1 MTDIPMPRREFIKMS
16 AGVPGV
22 LTVLGAAAFPT
33 PALGRTDPPVD
44 PFPGTEAPSPAPDR
58 VPGAPYVGPHLS
70 RVAFP
75 LGGIGA
81 GMVCIEG
88 SGALSH
94 LSLRHRPEAFN
105 EPPGVF
111 SALWVEQGGSA
122 RVLEGPVP
130 GWKKFG
136 RQGPEYAGSA
146 SGGGG
151 TTYGLPRFGRA
162 EFTSRFPFATIAL
175 DDPSLPVSV
184 RLQAWSPFLP
194 GDSYHSCLP
203 AAALEFAFRNTG
215 SAALDCVYSFNAK
228 NFMSQADGSHSSVET
243 LPNGFVLGQKP
254 LPDQPQAEGW
264 FSAVSPD
271 PSTRVNGAWFRG
283 GWFDALTMIWKDV
296 ASGCC
301 AHRPAPAEGAPS
313 PGASLMVPFALP
325 PRETKTVTVL
335 FSWYVPASDLR
346 VPATPWGDRAGETC
360 DSTCACHQ
368 FYRPWYAAVFPDP
381 GAVRALWEGNYAEL
395 RVKTQRFT
403 DCFYDTTVPAES
415 VEAVAANLGIL
426 KTPTLLRQEDGR
438 LWAWEGCNDE
448 SGCCHGSCTHVW
460 NYAQALAHLFPDLE
474 RTFRQTEF
482 GECQDE
488 HGNQTFRAPLPI
500 QPIQGPHQRP
510 AAADGQLGGL
520 LRMYRDWRVSGDTAW
535 LRRLWPRLRQ
545 SLDYCI
551 ATWDPDRLGAIIE
564 PHHNTYDI
572 EFWGPD
578 AMCTT
583 IYLGALRAMVGM
595 GQALGVDTSA
605 DQALAEKAKSYLET
619 QLFNGR
625 WFFQRVRW
633 QDLRA
638 RPPLDDPAQLK
649 GVYTSPEAVEL
660 CRQEGPKYQYGTGC
674 LSDQLL
680 GEFEARACGLGS
692 IVDASKAR
700 TALGSVY
707 QHNFQ
712 TDLSDHVNTQRPT
725 YACGREGGLLL
736 CSWPDGDRRSLPFP
750 YSDEVWTGI
759 EYQVACGLIFAGLVD
774 QGLTIVRTLRAR
786 YDGRDRN
793 PFDEYECGHWY
804 ARALASYAL
813 LQALGGARYDAVDRI
828 LHLAPALP
836 GDSRCF
842 LATATGYGTAGVKD
856 GRPFLQVVSGTI
868 DLRDLHYTPKT

>member
-1 MTDIPMPRREFIKMS
+1 MKDTPMPRREFIKMS

-22 LTVLGAAAFPT
+22 LTVLGAAGLPSATAGATAAVSEATRRMRAPQP
-33 PALGRTDPPVD
+33 PA
-44 PFPGTEAPSPAPDR
+44 DR
-58 VPGAPYVGPHLS
+58 KPGAPYEGPHLN

-88 SGALSH
+88 TGSLSH
-94 LSLRHRPEAFN
+94 LSLHHRPDAFN

-111 SALWVEQGGSA
+111 SALWIKQLGTA

-136 RQGPEYAGSA
+136 RKGPEYAGSA

-151 TTYGLPRFGRA
+151 TTYGLPRFARA
-162 EFTSRFPFATIAL
+162 AFTSRFPFANITL
-175 DDPSLPVSV
+175 DDPGLPVSV
-184 RLQAWSPFLP
+184 LLQAWSPFLP

-203 AAALEFAFRNTG
+203 VAALEFAFRNTG
-215 SAALDCVYSFNAK
+215 SKTLDCVYSFNAK
-228 NFMSQADGSHSSVET
+228 NLMAQGDGRLSSIET
-243 LPNGFVLGQKP
+243 LPNGFALAQKP

-264 FSAVSPD
+264 FSAVSPNPATKVD
-271 PSTRVNGAWFRG
+271 GGWFRG

-296 ASGCC
+296 ASGFC
-301 AHRPAPAEGAPS
+301 ALRPAPTDGTPS
-313 PGASLMVPFALP
+313 PGASLMVPFTLAP
-325 PRETKTVTVL
+325 GETKTVTVL
-335 FSWYVPASDLR
+335 FSWYVPTSGVR
-346 VPATPWGDRAGETC
+346 VPATPWGDNAGEC
-360 DSTCACHQ
+360 DSACACHQ
-368 FYRPWYAAVFPDP
+368 YYRPWYATVFPDSA
-381 GAVRALWEGNYAEL
+381 AVRALWEREFADL
-395 RVKTQRFT
+395 RTKTQRFT
-403 DCFYDTTVPAES
+403 DCFYDTDLPAEAI
-415 VEAVAANLGIL
+415 EAVAANLGIL
-426 KTPTLLRQEDGR
+426 KTPTVLRQEDGR

-488 HGNQTFRAPLPI
+488 SGNQTFRAPLPI

-520 LRMYRDWRVSGDTAW
+520 MRMYRDWRVSGDTAW
-535 LRRLWPRLRQ
+535 LRRLWPRMRQ

-578 AMCTT
+578 AMCTA
-583 IYLGALRAMVGM
+583 IYLGALRAMVRM
-595 GQALGVDTSA
+595 GQPLGEDTA
-605 DQALAEKAKSYLET
+605 AYAALAEKSKVYLET

-625 WFFQRVRW
+625 WFFQSVRW

-638 RPPLDDPAQLK
+638 KPPLDDPEQLK

-680 GEFEARACGLGS
+680 GEFEARVCGLDS
-692 IVDASKAR
+692 LVDAPKVR

-707 QHNFQ
+707 QHNFKD
-712 TDLSDHVNTQRPT
+712 DLSDHVNTQRPT
-725 YACGREGGLLL
+725 YACGHEGGLIL

-759 EYQVACGLIFAGLVD
+759 EYQVACGLILAGLVPE
-774 QGLTIVRTLRAR
+774 GLAVVRTLRAR

-804 ARALASYAL
+804 ARALSSYAL
-813 LQALGGARYDAVDRI
+813 LQALGGARYDAVDRV
-828 LHLAPALP
+828 LHLQPALP
-836 GDSRCF
+836 GDCRSF
-842 LATATGYGTAGVKD
+842 LATATGYGTVGVKN
-856 GRPFLQVVSGTI
+856 GEPFVRVVSGTI
-868 DLRDLHYTPKT
+868 DFRDIHYTPKT